1 LSAIARPPGSRCAP
15 YQINNRST
23 SSLTP
28 PHRSN
33 LARLQLNIL

>member
-15 YQINNRST
+15 YQINKGST

-28 PHRSN
+28 YHRSN
-33 LARLQLNIL
+33 LARLQLNTL